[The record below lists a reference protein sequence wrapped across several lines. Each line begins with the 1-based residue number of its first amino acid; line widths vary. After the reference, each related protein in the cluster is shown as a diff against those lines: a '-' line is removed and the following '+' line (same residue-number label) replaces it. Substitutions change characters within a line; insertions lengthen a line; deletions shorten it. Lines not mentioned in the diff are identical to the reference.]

1 MKILFIAPEP
11 PTPYGGG
18 SQRMYYMLKYL
29 ASLGAVIDLLVP
41 VTERNRG
48 QLELTKGFCRRVF
61 SVLVRPMLAERIV
74 KAVFLKA
81 YPFHAAFK
89 KELDRVIAQEEYDL
103 VHVEKFQMAG
113 YAVGIGRCPVMVDLW
128 ACGFDGPIYE
138 LRQAPGVIDRLVI
151 LQRLLRYIIADRRL
165 YGKFKYFMT
174 VSDKARDYILTHYP
188 DKKVF
193 IVSQGIEPGL
203 EKGPAAENP
212 SMEKR
217 LIFTGD
223 MSFSPNIDAVRY
235 FTDQIYPRIKREV
248 PDVTFYIVGTKPA
261 REVVAL
267 GARDPSITVTG
278 HVDDIGEYLK
288 KARVSVVPLL
298 GGSGIRTKILEAFYH
313 GKAVVSTQNALEGI
327 SAVCG
332 KEVLVA
338 DSPEAFAKDVVR
350 LLNDEQLRREL
361 AHNAFSLVTSRYA
374 WQKIAA
380 DMMDCYNQIIK
391 WKSHGTALK

>member
-29 ASLGAVIDLLVP
+29 ASLGTVIDLLVP
-41 VTERNRG
+41 VTEKDRG
-48 QLELTKGFCRRVF
+48 QLELTKGFCRGVF
-61 SVLVRPMLAERIV
+61 PVSITPTLAERV
-74 KAVFLKA
+74 AKAVFLRA

-89 KELDRVIAQEEYDL
+89 KELDRVIAQEKYDV
-103 VHVEKFQMAG
+103 VHVEKFQMAE
-113 YAVGIGRCPVMVDLW
+113 YAVGIGRCPVLVDLW
-128 ACGFDGPIYE
+128 ACGLDGPKYE
-138 LRQAPGVIDRLVI
+138 LRHSEGVIGRLIV
-151 LQRLLRYIIADRRL
+151 LQRLLRYMIADRRL

-174 VSDKARDYILTHYP
+174 VSDKARGYILKHYP
-188 DKKVF
+188 DKEVF
-193 IVSQGIEPGL
+193 IVPQGIEPGL
-203 EKGPAAENP
+203 EKGPAAESP
-212 SMEKR
+212 SREKR

-235 FTDQIYPRIKREV
+235 FTDQVYPRIKREV
-248 PDVTFYIVGTKPA
+248 PDVTFYIVGTKPVQ
-261 REVVAL
+261 EVVAL
-267 GARDPSITVTG
+267 GVRDPSITVTG

-288 KARVSVVPLL
+288 KAMVYVVPLL

-313 GKAVVSTQNALEGI
+313 GKAVVSTHNALEGI
-327 SAVCG
+327 AAVCG

-350 LLNDEQLRREL
+350 LLNDEQLRRDL

-374 WQKIAA
+374 WQRIAA
-380 DMMDCYNQIIK
+380 DMTDCYNQIIK
-391 WKSHGTALK
+391 WKSHGTTLK